1 MNSYMKRI
9 TFEEACEVP
18 NWTKTDVANNKLF
31 KEAFEN
37 NLCEVMA
44 DTSSCPINLVIIYK
58 KPDLADDVLGYGIHI
73 FRKDI
78 SVYIMHTDYNSGLH
92 VVDIDDINAD
102 LSTIVSQANMAV
114 NICPVCKENVPFKD
128 QRRYSFAGRCCMNC
142 LPKMKAI
149 YEKPGWTK

>member
-1 MNSYMKRI
+1 MNSYIRRI

-18 NWTKTDVANNKLF
+18 NFTKIDVANSKLF

-37 NLCEVMA
+37 DLCEVIA
-44 DTSSCPINLVIIYK
+44 DTSSRPISLGIIYK
-58 KPDLADDVLGYGIHI
+58 KPDLADDVLGYGIYI
-73 FRKDI
+73 FREDI
-78 SVYIMHTDYNSGLH
+78 SVYIMKTDYNSSLH

-102 LSTIVSQANMAV
+102 LSTIISQANAV
-114 NICPVCKENVPFKD
+114 INICPICKENVPFRG

-142 LPKMKAI
+142 LPKMKAK